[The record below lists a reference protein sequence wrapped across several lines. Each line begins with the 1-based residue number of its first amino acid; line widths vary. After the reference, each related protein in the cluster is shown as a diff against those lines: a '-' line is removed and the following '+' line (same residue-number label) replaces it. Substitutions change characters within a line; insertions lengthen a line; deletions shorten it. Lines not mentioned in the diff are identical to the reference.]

1 MTNND
6 AYAAL
11 RIKDYRWF
19 IIARVTLTFA
29 IQIQS
34 VIVGWQVYELTH
46 DALSLGMIGLAEAVP
61 YLCIALFAGHAA
73 DVINRKKIIQL
84 AGSIYFL
91 CAILL
96 FLISTEL
103 HHVLLGFGVW
113 PIFAIIFIT
122 GLARGFISPALNAFA
137 AQLVPKHL
145 FGNASTWNSMLWQ
158 TAAITGPAFGGLVY
172 GFWGIGQAY
181 FFVILFSA
189 LSWFFFFLIE
199 KKPMPERTKEENI
212 WQSLSTGLKFVFKDQ
227 VILGAISLDMIA
239 VFFGGAV
246 SILPIFAD
254 QILHTGA
261 EGLGLLRAAPAVGA
275 LIMSYYQAH
284 NPLFKKAG
292 RNLLICVLGF
302 GVTTILFA
310 LSNNIYLVFSL
321 LMLGGMFDNVSVI
334 IRQTIV
340 QLFTPDEMRGRVSSI
355 NGIFVGSSNE
365 LGSFESGVA
374 AKLLGLIPSIIF
386 GGSMT
391 VATVSVMSY
400 ISPKLRRLKM

>member
-122 GLARGFISPALNAFA
+122 GLARGFISPALLPLNLYQNICSVTPQHGIVCYGRQQLLQVRHSA
-137 AQLVPKHL
+137 A
-145 FGNASTWNSMLWQ
+145 
-158 TAAITGPAFGGLVY
+158 
-172 GFWGIGQAY
+172 
-181 FFVILFSA
+181 
-189 LSWFFFFLIE
+189 
-199 KKPMPERTKEENI
+199 
-212 WQSLSTGLKFVFKDQ
+212 
-227 VILGAISLDMIA
+227 
-239 VFFGGAV
+239 
-246 SILPIFAD
+246 
-254 QILHTGA
+254 
-261 EGLGLLRAAPAVGA
+261 
-275 LIMSYYQAH
+275 
-284 NPLFKKAG
+284 
-292 RNLLICVLGF
+292 
-302 GVTTILFA
+302 
-310 LSNNIYLVFSL
+310 
-321 LMLGGMFDNVSVI
+321 
-334 IRQTIV
+334 
-340 QLFTPDEMRGRVSSI
+340 
-355 NGIFVGSSNE
+355 
-365 LGSFESGVA
+365 
-374 AKLLGLIPSIIF
+374 
-386 GGSMT
+386 
-391 VATVSVMSY
+391 
-400 ISPKLRRLKM
+400 

>member
-1 MTNND
+1 MANND

-19 IIARVTLTFA
+19 IIARVTLTLA

-46 DALSLGMIGLAEAVP
+46 DALSLGMIGLAEAIP
-61 YLCIALFAGHAA
+61 YLCIALFAGHVA
-73 DVINRKKIIQL
+73 DIVNRKKIIL
-84 AGSIYFL
+84 YAGSVYLL
-91 CAILL
+91 CAMLL
-96 FLISTEL
+96 FFVSTEFHSIL
-103 HHVLLGFGVW
+103 FRFGAY
-113 PIFAIIFIT
+113 PIFTIIFIT

-137 AQLVPKHL
+137 AQLVPRHL

-181 FFVILFSA
+181 FFVIFFST

-199 KKPMPERTKEENI
+199 KKQMPERTKEENI

-254 QILHTGA
+254 KILHTGA

-275 LIMSYYQAH
+275 LIMSYVQAH

-292 RNLLICVLGF
+292 RNLLVCVLGF

-310 LSNNIYLVFSL
+310 LSENIYLVFSL

-374 AKLLGLIPSIIF
+374 AKLMGLIPSIIF

-391 VATVSVMSY
+391 VATVGVMSY
-400 ISPKLRRLKM
+400 IAPKLRRLKM